1 MRKPGQAPGPESPHL
16 AAVPSGNVR
25 RLPEFTRP
33 VHLLF
38 DKRWRWRVTHAYRRC
53 RVDGSGVPSSWSR
66 PPGDCRRLCPGWV
79 RKFAITNGQ
88 DRAIMD
94 RESAMVRWWYAAA
107 VLAGLGPAN
116 AADLSLE
123 RIMLSS
129 GDQRGA
135 GGMSRVVNKPAEIGR
150 SIPAGTAL
158 LGGWE

>member
-1 MRKPGQAPGPESPHL
+1 
-16 AAVPSGNVR
+16 
-25 RLPEFTRP
+25 
-33 VHLLF
+33 
-38 DKRWRWRVTHAYRRC
+38 
-53 RVDGSGVPSSWSR
+53 
-66 PPGDCRRLCPGWV
+66 
-79 RKFAITNGQ
+79 
-88 DRAIMD
+88 MD

-129 GDQRGA
+129 GDQWGA